1 MCPHTNPLCMCSHT
15 NRDSDEQGKDVGRRE
30 LEQCPASACVGR
42 ECSCRYTRT
51 TSTKAARAHTDEMKA
66 DAGEEHV
73 QAASEASHVSLTH
86 VSLTHVSG
94 THVSGTR
101 QQSQRRHSFPKAD
114 AREEHVQQV
123 QQRSPAQRTHKGAL
137 RSGAAGCSGGG
148 EGGWGGRSRSGVGR
162 NESLLMSAAQA
173 LVHLSSMNFDL
184 ALPPPPER
192 DTPRSPREPVDAE
205 VDAEV
210 RD

>member
-1 MCPHTNPLCMCSHT
+1 MCSHT

-30 LEQCPASACVGR
+30 LEQCSASACVGR
-42 ECSCRYTRT
+42 ACTCSYTRT
-51 TSTKAARAHTDEMKA
+51 TSTMAARAHTDEMKA
-66 DAGEEHV
+66 DVGEEHV

-86 VSLTHVSG
+86 FSL

-148 EGGWGGRSRSGVGR
+148 EGGWGWRSRSGVGR
-162 NESLLMSAAQA
+162 SESMLMSAAQA

>member
-1 MCPHTNPLCMCSHT
+1 MSCS
-15 NRDSDEQGKDVGRRE
+15 
-30 LEQCPASACVGR
+30 
-42 ECSCRYTRT
+42 YTRT

-66 DAGEEHV
+66 DAGEE

-101 QQSQRRHSFPKAD
+101 QQSQGRHSFPKAD

-162 NESLLMSAAQA
+162 NKSLLISAAQA

-184 ALPPPPER
+184 ALLHPPER
-192 DTPRSPREPVDAE
+192 DTPRCPREPVDAE

>member
-1 MCPHTNPLCMCSHT
+1 MSRYVVFFTFHPPRWCHVSPQWGGCYLLLPLITLFKLQVFGMSCS
-15 NRDSDEQGKDVGRRE
+15 
-30 LEQCPASACVGR
+30 
-42 ECSCRYTRT
+42 YTRT
-51 TSTKAARAHTDEMKA
+51 TSTKAARVHTDEMKA
-66 DAGEEHV
+66 DADEEHV
-73 QAASEASHVSLTH
+73 QAASEVSH

-101 QQSQRRHSFPKAD
+101 QQSQGRHSFPKAD
-114 AREEHVQQV
+114 AREEHVHQV
-123 QQRSPAQRTHKGAL
+123 QQRSPVQRTHKGAM
-137 RSGAAGCSGGG
+137 RSGAAGWSGGG
-148 EGGWGGRSRSGVGR
+148 DGGWGGRSRSGVGR
-162 NESLLMSAAQA
+162 NESLLMSATQA

-184 ALPPPPER
+184 APPPPPER

>member
-1 MCPHTNPLCMCSHT
+1 MRPHTNPLCVCSNT
-15 NRDSDEQGKDVGRRE
+15 NRDSDEQGKNVCRRE

-42 ECSCRYTRT
+42 ACTCSYTRT
-51 TSTKAARAHTDEMKA
+51 ASPMAAHTDEMKA

-73 QAASEASHVSLTH
+73 QAASEPSHVSLTY
-86 VSLTHVSG
+86 VSL

-114 AREEHVQQV
+114 AREEHMQQV

-148 EGGWGGRSRSGVGR
+148 EGGRGGRSRSGVGR
-162 NESLLMSAAQA
+162 NESLLISAAQA

-184 ALPPPPER
+184 ALPHPPER
-192 DTPRSPREPVDAE
+192 DTPRCPREPVDAE